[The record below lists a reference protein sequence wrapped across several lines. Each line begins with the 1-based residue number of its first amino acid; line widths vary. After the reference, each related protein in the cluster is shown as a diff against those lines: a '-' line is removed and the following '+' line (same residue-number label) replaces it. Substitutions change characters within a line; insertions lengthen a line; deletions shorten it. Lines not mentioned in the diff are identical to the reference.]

1 MKLNAAQL
9 EELRQFDSPTVCNAI
24 QRFGLRAKTEGFM
37 RSEIRAILRPERP
50 FVGYAVTAKIRASTA
65 PTDEQKELSFRYYEH
80 VRSAQGPTIAVIE
93 DLDPD
98 PVGSLWGEVQV
109 STHLALGCVGV
120 VTSGGV
126 RDLDEVAALGF
137 GCLARCVLV
146 SHANV
151 HVEAAACPVT
161 VGGLL
166 VQPGDLLFA
175 DQHGALLI
183 PEAAAPEL
191 ADACRAVQRAEEP
204 MLERL
209 RERIKSGVR
218 PTIDELRAWRTEMV
232 RRRDSR

>member
-1 MKLNAAQL
+1 MKLEAARL

-24 QRFGLRAKTEGFM
+24 QRFGLRPKTEGFM
-37 RSEIRAILRPERP
+37 RSEIRAILKPERP

-65 PTDEQKELSFRYYEH
+65 PTDEQKELTFRYYDH
-80 VRSAQGPTIAVIE
+80 VRSAEGPTIAVIE
-93 DLDPD
+93 DLDPQ

-137 GCLARCVLV
+137 GYLARCVLV

-151 HVEAAACPVT
+151 HIEAAACPVT

-166 VQPGDLLFA
+166 VRPGDLVFA

-191 ADACRAVQRAEEP
+191 AEACRAVQRAEEP
-204 MLERL
+204 MLRRL
-209 RERIKSGVR
+209 RERIQSGVR
-218 PTIDELRAWRTEMV
+218 PTVEELRAWRAEMV
-232 RRRDSR
+232 RLRDGR